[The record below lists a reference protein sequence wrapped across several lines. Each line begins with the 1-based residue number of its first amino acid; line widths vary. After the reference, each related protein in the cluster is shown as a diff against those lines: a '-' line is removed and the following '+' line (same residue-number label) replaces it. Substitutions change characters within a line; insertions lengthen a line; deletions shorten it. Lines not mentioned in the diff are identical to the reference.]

1 MEWPNVNWTQKIW
14 LHSTIEPSSEQFGN
28 TFIVHVLLSVLHC
41 SKLFCFGFCFWSS
54 TLPRSPRGEGYFP
67 SASCACVGFFFFFFF
82 SANFVHLCLSH
93 TGQLSSLYRACVI
106 SAHVQVTIVTD
117 NALVTHLIKMNPW
130 KKKNTAL
137 CSLYCGFQ
145 CELPFFLCESKGLFS
160 IKL

>member
-67 SASCACVGFFFFFFF
+67 SASCACVGFFFFFF

-130 KKKNTAL
+130 KKKKILHFVVCTVAFNVSYL
-137 CSLYCGFQ
+137 FV
-145 CELPFFLCESKGLFS
+145 CESKWLFS